1 MLTTNGGL
9 CVQRV
14 RRLRLAEAEAGDD
27 DRGGG
32 GDTEEDREV
41 SLLQLRLAALQA
53 GEQRA
58 MLRQARIKQCMH
70 FEVLVGCVRVLCWD
84 IEQHGE

>member
-1 MLTTNGGL
+1 LGLVEAECCTTNGGL

-41 SLLQLRLAALQA
+41 TLLQLRLAALQA
-53 GEQRA
+53 AGQRA
-58 MLRQARIKQCMH
+58 MLRQARNQRGKH
-70 FEVLVGCVRVLCWD
+70 FQEIQDLG
-84 IEQHGE
+84 I